1 VGGKEE
7 WNRWREVGDG
17 ENGERCKGRRR
28 RRMERKKEGME
39 RWEKEGEMEGRVGGR
54 EGRWYE

>member
-1 VGGKEE
+1 MGGKEE

-39 RWEKEGEMEGRVGGR
+39 RWVKEGEMEGRVGGR
-54 EGRWYE
+54 EGR